1 HGELLLCRCQ
11 YVRIMAPR
19 TDNVDALFR
28 RCGKLLLVT
37 APNPPLAL
45 LDAASLYFRSYFALP
60 DSLVAPNGQPVNA
73 VRGYADTIA
82 RILTERR
89 PSRLVSCLDA
99 DWRPEFRVR
108 ALPSYKAHRVAQ
120 PVEDAPDVEEVPDTL
135 TPQVPI
141 ILELLDAVGLAT
153 AYATGYEA

>member
-1 HGELLLCRCQ
+1 MFDPFSRGVRC
-11 YVRIMAPR
+11 
-19 TDNVDALFR
+19 VDPGRYHRQKGSRFPC
-28 RCGKLLLVT
+28 CGKLVRVT
-37 APNPPLAL
+37 SPNAPLAL

-108 ALPSYKAHRVAQ
+108 ALPS
-120 PVEDAPDVEEVPDTL
+120 
-135 TPQVPI
+135 
-141 ILELLDAVGLAT
+141 
-153 AYATGYEA
+153 